1 MTNISEMKQVGDFK
15 LLPPPPDLCQTCAV
29 KHEPGE
35 PHDQQ
40 SFFYQFVFYNEHGRS
55 PTWADAM
62 AHCADEV
69 KAAWVAELAKFGITV
84 ELPSEGGGEE
94 AS

>member
-1 MTNISEMKQVGDFK
+1 MSEMKQIGSFK
-15 LLPPPPDLCQTCAV
+15 LLPAAPGLCQTCAV

-69 KAAWVAELAKFGITV
+69 KAAWVAELETFGITV
-84 ELPSEGGGEE
+84 ELPSEGEKV
-94 AS
+94 S